1 MKYFVIIIDLI
12 LIAATVGIYLANL
25 PPVAFWVAIGV
36 CAVFGL
42 FSLIFIVINVCKEI
56 KEAKGKKE
64 N

>member
-1 MKYFVIIIDLI
+1 MKYFVIIIELL
-12 LIAATVGIYLANL
+12 LIAATVGISLTDIPA
-25 PPVAFWVAIGV
+25 VALVVAICV

-42 FSLIFIVINVCKEI
+42 FSLIFIVINVCKDI